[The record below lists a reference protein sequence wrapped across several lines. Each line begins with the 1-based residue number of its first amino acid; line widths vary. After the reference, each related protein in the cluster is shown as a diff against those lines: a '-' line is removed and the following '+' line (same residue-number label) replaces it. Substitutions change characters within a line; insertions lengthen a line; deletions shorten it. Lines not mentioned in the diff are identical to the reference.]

1 MRAKKKVGSAARQR
15 HNQKQTLCVRR
26 AFQALTQSPQSISV
40 TSVLKF
46 FWPQRTRRNVFKESE
61 SLRVYNAES
70 LPLRLSGFLLPAIIG
85 VCLLSAGCSQ
95 DRSGA
100 VVTAGQAAATPSSRE
115 VEVTR
120 VVAQKLD
127 AKIRLPAQLTAY
139 EVVDVYPKVTGFVKW
154 IKVDRGSRVKGG
166 EQIAQLEAPEL
177 LAQRAQGQA
186 MFQSAESQLTAAQA
200 KMAADQATYQRM
212 NAAAKTPGV
221 VALNDLE
228 VAQKAAQADESN
240 VAALQKGANAAQEAL
255 RAVSQLEAYLNITAP
270 FDGQVTTRYVHP
282 GALVGPGSGPGAM
295 TPIVQV
301 QTLTRHRLVVPVP
314 EYDAAGIPEGTEVS
328 FSVPSYP
335 GRVFKAPISRIS
347 HSVDA
352 KTRTMPVELDV
363 SDPQGELTPGIFC
376 EVSWPVRRAYA
387 TLFVPATAVGSDL
400 ERTFVIRVRDNRA
413 EWVDVKT
420 GAVSANLVEVF
431 GDLREGD
438 QVALRGT
445 DELRPDTLVSP
456 RRAAP
461 R

>member
-1 MRAKKKVGSAARQR
+1 MRAKQTVGS
-15 HNQKQTLCVRR
+15 
-26 AFQALTQSPQSISV
+26 
-40 TSVLKF
+40 
-46 FWPQRTRRNVFKESE
+46 
-61 SLRVYNAES
+61 AES
-70 LPLRLSGFLLPAIIG
+70 LPLRLCGFFLPALIG

-100 VVTAGQAAATPSSRE
+100 AVTVGQAPAAPSTRE

-120 VVAQKLD
+120 VVAQKLN
-127 AKIRLPAQLTAY
+127 ATIKLPAQLTAY
-139 EVVDVYPKVTGFVKW
+139 EVVDVYSKVTGFVKW

-177 LAQRAQGQA
+177 LAQRAQAQA

-200 KMAADQATYQRM
+200 KMVADQATYRRM
-212 NAAAKTPGV
+212 DAAAKTPGV

-228 VAQKAAQADESN
+228 VAQKAAEADQAN
-240 VAALQKGANAAQEAL
+240 VAALQKGAKAAQEAL

-282 GALVGPGSGPGAM
+282 GALVGPGGGPGAM
-295 TPIVQV
+295 MPIVQV

-328 FSVPSYP
+328 FTVPSFP
-335 GRVFKAPISRIS
+335 GRTFQAPIARIS
-347 HSVDA
+347 GAVDV

-363 SDPQGELTPGIFC
+363 RDAKAELSPGAFC
-376 EVSWPVRRAYA
+376 EVAWPLHRAYP
-387 TLFVPATAVGSDL
+387 TLFVPASAVGSDL

-420 GAVSANLVEVF
+420 GATSGNLIEIF

-438 QVALRGT
+438 QVVLRGT
-445 DELRPDTLVSP
+445 DELRPDTQVSP
-456 RRAAP
+456 RLAAP